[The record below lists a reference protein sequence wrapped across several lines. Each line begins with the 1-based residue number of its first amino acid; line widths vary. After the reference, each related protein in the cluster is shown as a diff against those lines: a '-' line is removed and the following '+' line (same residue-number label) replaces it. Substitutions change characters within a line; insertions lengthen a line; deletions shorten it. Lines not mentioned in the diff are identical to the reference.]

1 MSDTIYVIY
10 AKRNTSEFDQKDQE
24 MRVKVLEAHSDYFI
38 VESLKRYNKKYNGA
52 SVSTS
57 QKYFGRPVR
66 RINFD
71 QVVKIVEEK
80 TNKELQCET
89 VRRREGT
96 PKSPGRAKGGK

>member
-10 AKRNTSEFDQKDQE
+10 ANRNTSEFDQKDQE
-24 MRVKVLEAHSDYFI
+24 MRVKVLEAHSNYFI
-38 VESLKRYNKKYNGA
+38 VESLKRYNKKYSGA

-66 RINFD
+66 RINFE
-71 QVVKIVEEK
+71 QIIKIVEEK